1 MSATNDIL
9 QKCHDR
15 LQDYY
20 GDDLA
25 GVILYGSVVRGE
37 EDSESDI
44 DLLVLLKSDFNRWR
58 EIKRMVRILF
68 PLQMECNRYISAK
81 PVAESDFRNGKVAF
95 LRKAKKEGVA
105 L

>member
-1 MSATNDIL
+1 MLATNDIL
-9 QKCHDR
+9 QKCYDR
-15 LQDYY
+15 LQDCY

-25 GVILYGSVVRGE
+25 GVVLYGSVARGE
-37 EDSESDI
+37 DDNESDI

-68 PLQMECNRYISAK
+68 PVQMESNRYISAK

-95 LRKAKKEGVA
+95 LRKAKNEGVA